1 MSDNFLSKPFKPY
14 VKHQVEAR
22 QKALGKYSNINSSTL
37 QYYTTKAPWI
47 RLASSVNVT
56 SIEGNNSTVYQKLID
71 SGLTPE
77 QIQDSNLAK
86 NFVLQGGSISVTNS
100 GGGVTSNGLNFGLN
114 TTNQT
119 FKGAYG
125 WGGIEERGYVPMP
138 GITNA
143 SVTYQS
149 DGALTK
155 TTINIKCYSKAQFK
169 LVDTLYLRPGY
180 SLLLEFGHS
189 VYLDEDLNLQSFDNF
204 STEPLRDLFNPS
216 PYYPSPLIDT
226 PTPTNQF
233 SMYAKIEEERKNRKG
248 NYEAVFGMI
257 NNFNWTFNS
266 DGSYDCIVHLTGMGN
281 VIEALKM
288 NIPSPQ
294 NNKKYTTLQE
304 IALAAFPKDTPI
316 SPIIANRD
324 ETFLN
329 SILYDTFQDVSKK
342 QEGIHPFTVNGFIGS
357 SNGYKPTNLKIPNAI
372 LSLSDLTTDSETNS
386 SLQTYMTFGALLAL
400 IQTHLLLYD
409 VKGGSKIP
417 VTQFNFNFENLDE
430 DENFIN
436 KLPGQ
441 FSSNP
446 LVCLIPY
453 EQSPILSDVK
463 APDSKINTFLNSG
476 AAWSDSNELYLGR
489 LANIYVN
496 FDFISKTLANNVEGI
511 NKTLS
516 VLPFLKSII
525 NGIQSSLG
533 GFNNIKVILDS
544 VTNNVKFYD
553 ETPQR
558 VASPPSRELYT
569 KFNTFGVEED
579 IEGSFITNINLNGNI
594 SSKISDMI
602 AIGAASNGTQLAGD
616 STALANY
623 NLGLIDRIT
632 PKRSSDDLGDTRPE
646 PEIESP
652 KDDLRL
658 NYTKNIIPIFEK
670 VYKDSLFNLDNINAL
685 SSFNK
690 EHANLLFGIL
700 SKKDPNQQLQAPSFL
715 PFNLSLEMDGLSG
728 MVLYQKFLINDKIL
742 PPSYEKDGVDIQ
754 LKGINHEVNTS
765 KWTTKLDTLSVPS
778 AKLAPPPP
786 LPSQTSPSTFTFNSP
801 SPLSSNVPPS
811 SLDPESVDRF
821 NAMQDSYNLVFN
833 TQGQAKGM
841 CARWTYNLALNYTK
855 YLNKQIPVGPQIPA
869 GGNANN
875 NNAYYTNLEKLGY
888 SKTKSVVTKS
898 QLIES
903 LNTTTWGYGD
913 IVAYWCNDGPSNQ
926 SHVKYGHTQIY
937 VGGINST
944 KWATSLPLNYG
955 ASFIYNS
962 RVGNNWTYYVFR
974 APEK

>member
-1 MSDNFLSKPFKPY
+1 MSDNILSKPFKPY
-14 VKHQVEAR
+14 VKAQVEAR
-22 QKALGKYSNINSSTL
+22 QKALGKYSNIAPSNL
-37 QYYTTKAPWI
+37 QYYTTKTPWI
-47 RLASSVNVT
+47 RLASSINVT
-56 SIEGNNSTVYQKLID
+56 SIEDNNSTVYQKLID

-77 QIQDSNLAK
+77 QIQDGNLAK

-100 GGGVTSNGLNFGLN
+100 GGNIISNGLNSGLN

-143 SVTYQS
+143 SVTYQNN
-149 DGALTK
+149 GALTK

-189 VYLDEDLNLQSFDNF
+189 VYLDENLDLQSFDNF
-204 STEPLRDLFNPS
+204 STEPLRTLFNNS
-216 PYYPSPLIDT
+216 ST
-226 PTPTNQF
+226 SNQF
-233 SMYAKIEEERKNRKG
+233 IMYSKIEKERKNRKG

-257 NNFNWTFNS
+257 HNFNWTFNP
-266 DGSYDCIVHLTGMGN
+266 DGSYDCTVHLTGMGD

-294 NNKKYTTLQE
+294 GEKKYTTFQDLVPSE
-304 IALAAFPKDTPI
+304 TLS
-316 SPIIANRD
+316 SPIVANRNK
-324 ETFLN
+324 TFLD
-329 SILYDTFQDVSKK
+329 SMLYDIYQDITKDPNEVLRD
-342 QEGIHPFTVNGFIGS
+342 FTVKGFIGS
-357 SNGYKPTNLKIPNAI
+357 HNNYIPKDQKISNAI
-372 LSLSDLTTDSETNS
+372 LSIPGVKTDSETNS
-386 SLQTYMTFGALLAL
+386 SRQSYMTFGTLLAIL
-400 IQTHLLLYD
+400 QTHLLLYD
-409 VKGGSKIP
+409 FKGFSKIP
-417 VTQFNFNFENLDE
+417 ITEFDLNFQNLDE
-430 DENFIN
+430 DENFIT

-441 FSSNP
+441 FSSDP
-446 LVCLIPY
+446 LTCLVPY
-453 EQSPILSDVK
+453 EPSPILVDVETPQSD
-463 APDSKINTFLNSG
+463 INFHLNKG
-476 AAWSDSNELYLGR
+476 ASWSTPQSQYLGR

-496 FDFISKTLANNVEGI
+496 LNFISRVLSNKVEGED
-511 NKTLS
+511 KTLS
-516 VLPFLKSII
+516 VLSFLKSII
-525 NGIQSSLG
+525 GGIQSSLG
-533 GFNNIKVILDS
+533 GFNEIKVILSSPD
-544 VTNNVKFYD
+544 NKIKFY
-553 ETPQR
+553 EEIPQR
-558 VASPPSRELYT
+558 YPLPTPREEYT
-569 KFNTFGVEED
+569 KFNTFGVKEG

-594 SSKISDMI
+594 PQDFSNML
-602 AIGAASNGTQLAGD
+602 AIGAASSGIQLAGD

-623 NLGLIDRIT
+623 NLGLVDRIT
-632 PKRSSDDLGDTRPE
+632 SQRSSDDLGNTRSE
-646 PEIESP
+646 PGIESP
-652 KDDLRL
+652 KDDLRE
-658 NYTKNIIPIFEK
+658 NWVKNINPKQNSIFK
-670 VYKDSLFNLDNINAL
+670 SIYQQGLFNLDNITTL

-690 EHANLLFGIL
+690 LHAKLLFGIL
-700 SKKDPNQQLQAPSFL
+700 SKKGPNQQLQSPSFL

-728 MVLYQKFLINDKIL
+728 MVLYQKFLIGDEIL

-754 LKGINHEVNTS
+754 LKGINHEVNNS
-765 KWTTKLDTLSVPS
+765 RWITKLDTLSVPS
-778 AKLAPPPP
+778 AKLAPPLVSISKPFSP
-786 LPSQTSPSTFTFNSP
+786 LLNPMGSP
-801 SPLSSNVPPS
+801 SPLSSNTPPP

-833 TQGQAKGM
+833 NQGTAKGM

-855 YLNKQIPVGPQIPA
+855 YLKKQVPSGPQIPA

-888 SKTKSVVTKS
+888 SKTKSVVTKA

-974 APEK
+974 APAQ